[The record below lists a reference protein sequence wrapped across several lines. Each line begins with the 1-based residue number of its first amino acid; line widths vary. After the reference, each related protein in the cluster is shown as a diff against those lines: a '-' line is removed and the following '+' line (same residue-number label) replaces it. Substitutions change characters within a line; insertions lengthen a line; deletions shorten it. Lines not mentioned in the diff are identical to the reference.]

1 MIFLWSSMYF
11 SPSTGRQKSTT
22 TPEFKTPFAATFLI
36 SPPFPLLPIFSTDIG
51 LITLWVA
58 FFIVKTVINNNW
70 HQRCIIVSGSVTCL
84 FFSVRSRFPVVSQ
97 LPVTIGAKIIKWDCL
112 VRHSRRIIGGFDVQ
126 SGSWTGS
133 HFIWA
138 QDLSAILASSFWNRW
153 STTSILVW
161 VGREGKIP
169 TIIFFPE
176 FYQHLALCCCQ
187 FATNIAISIDG
198 SKLVYMFSI
207 FWSKTDTTEYHLI
220 PKSLTLPSLVVLWY
234 DYRVCITDLVPRWF
248 GNGS

>member
-1 MIFLWSSMYF
+1 MLIFLWSYMYI

-22 TPEFKTPFAATFLI
+22 TPEFKTAFAATFLI

-51 LITLWVA
+51 LITLWIA

-97 LPVTIGAKIIKWDCL
+97 LSVTIGAKIIKRNCL

-133 HFIWA
+133 HFIS
-138 QDLSAILASSFWNRW
+138 LSAILASSFWNRW
-153 STTSILVW
+153 STTPIFVW
-161 VGREGKIP
+161 VGREGTIP
-169 TIIFFPE
+169 KIIFFQN
-176 FYQHLALCCCQ
+176 FI
-187 FATNIAISIDG
+187 NILHYA
-198 SKLVYMFSI
+198 
-207 FWSKTDTTEYHLI
+207 
-220 PKSLTLPSLVVLWY
+220 VVNLQQ
-234 DYRVCITDLVPRWF
+234 ILQ
-248 GNGS
+248 

>member
-1 MIFLWSSMYF
+1 MYF

-22 TPEFKTPFAATFLI
+22 TPEFKTAFAATFLI

-51 LITLWVA
+51 LITLWIA
-58 FFIVKTVINNNW
+58 FFIVETVINNNW
-70 HQRCIIVSGSVTCL
+70 HQRCIIVSGSVTCF
-84 FFSVRSRFPVVSQ
+84 FFSVRSRFSVVSQ

-133 HFIWA
+133 H
-138 QDLSAILASSFWNRW
+138 LSAIFASSFLEP
-153 STTSILVW
+153 LVNNSHSC
-161 VGREGKIP
+161 VGREGRDNSNNH
-169 TIIFFPE
+169 FFPE

-220 PKSLTLPSLVVLWY
+220 PKSLTLPNLVVLWY